1 MECERARKHLSAFRD
16 GELDAG
22 ESGGVRDHLRLCAD
36 CARYRDDLEEIDSLL
51 RGVTTKELAPDF
63 AVRLSELVKPSRS
76 PGFFS
81 KTIES
86 TLVAL
91 DSFFELAAGQRYRRT
106 ASLDEFGDFPPSSIS
121 YAYFHLLGHSR

>member
-1 MECERARKHLSAFRD
+1 MECEEIRQQLSAYHD

-22 ESGGVRDHLRLCAD
+22 ESDEVQDHLRLCAD

-51 RGVTTKELAPDF
+51 RGVTTKEPAQDF

-81 KTIES
+81 KTLES
-86 TLVAL
+86 TLASL
-91 DSFFELAAGQRYRRT
+91 DSFFELAVGPKYRKT
-106 ASLDEFGDFPPSSIS
+106 ATLDEFGDFPPLSIGH
-121 YAYFHLLGHSR
+121 AYFHLLGHNM